1 MIPYLAP
8 TVAIFARG
16 LPSIGKPAP
25 IIVPSAP
32 NLNLFL
38 NLASAKS
45 LPSKPSSL
53 SFSKTNGPSSFICLA
68 PEVIK
73 SVAPKAVAIY
83 PARFAMS
90 DPLAVVPVALAA
102 AFASLAF
109 LPLRSFLALFI
120 ILNTPP
126 PGTPYSIKTLFTVPS
141 NVSGS

>member
-53 SFSKTNGPSSFICLA
+53 SFFN
-68 PEVIK
+68 
-73 SVAPKAVAIY
+73 
-83 PARFAMS
+83 
-90 DPLAVVPVALAA
+90 
-102 AFASLAF
+102 
-109 LPLRSFLALFI
+109 
-120 ILNTPP
+120 N
-126 PGTPYSIKTLFTVPS
+126 
-141 NVSGS
+141 